1 MGSEVLSFDWGMWVL
16 GDLPEL
22 LSRAMDV
29 LGASASVAAA
39 HVVPPDDSQP
49 LPEVHLEVPDREEAA
64 RLRGQ
69 VGLCEFIAHFE
80 PDYGG
85 AAWACRV
92 AGLRLQVTVQEV
104 A

>member
-1 MGSEVLSFDWGMWVL
+1 MRPQVLSFDWGMWVL

-29 LGASASVAAA
+29 LGASAAVTAA
-39 HVVPPDDSQP
+39 HVVPPDESQP
-49 LPEVHLEVPDREEAA
+49 LPEVHLEVTDREEAA
-64 RLRGQ
+64 RLRGEADSS
-69 VGLCEFIAHFE
+69 EFIAHFE

-85 AAWACRV
+85 AGWACRV